1 MPRHARSP
9 ARRSAKQLAEL
20 AEVRRKRS
28 IEPSASLLAEDHKD
42 HDRYLEERVRTA
54 AADAL
59 LRLEAAAS
67 AELSFYRAHHR
78 NRLNWWLHA
87 CAVPVEWTSWLI
99 LVRLVA
105 WWLPYVLQSWIALL
119 VLAATRSM
127 VLAGAQIPLAALSD
141 CAVRVCGVCGGAH
154 VLAAAAIC
162 WLVSWMVQVGI
173 GHWLVERNQPG
184 MATSLTA
191 LSVLLSVSMAWDS
204 RAERVR
210 DEGKRA

>member
-1 MPRHARSP
+1 MQP
-9 ARRSAKQLAEL
+9 ATAACRLALL
-20 AEVRRKRS
+20 AEVRKKRS
-28 IEPSASLLAEDHKD
+28 IEPSASLLAENHED
-42 HDRYLEERVRTA
+42 HDRNLEARVRTA
-54 AADAL
+54 TADAL

-119 VLAATRSM
+119 VLAATRSL

-141 CAVRVCGVCGGAH
+141 CAVRVCGVCGVH

-162 WLVSWMVQVGI
+162 WIVSWMVQVGI
-173 GHWLVERNQPG
+173 GHWLIEGNQPG
-184 MATSLTA
+184 LASSLTA

-204 RAERVR
+204 RVERVR
-210 DEGKRA
+210 DDGKRV